1 MTGTLST
8 NGGLHHEADDA
19 SPLPQTFGA
28 HELAAALVE
37 ERNATRAAYGA
48 LAQSVQSLHAAH
60 KASDEINA
68 RKHEA
73 TLKAVAGLADS
84 LMVLDSTTKAIMRHV
99 EHLPTKAELGDLG
112 AQVGRQ
118 ALDSITT
125 EARQDEAIAKAQRLA
140 MVRKGAFAFGVAA
153 GTALALEWRAALKL
167 IVSLFGG

>member
-1 MTGTLST
+1 MTST
-8 NGGLHHEADDA
+8 NGGLHHEIEDV

-60 KASDEINA
+60 KASDAASA

-73 TLKAVAGLADS
+73 TLKAVASVADS

-125 EARQDEAIAKAQRLA
+125 EARQDQAIAKTQRLA
-140 MVRKGAFAFGVAA
+140 MVRKGAFAAGIAL
-153 GTALALEWRAALKL
+153 GTALALEWRAALKM

>member
-1 MTGTLST
+1 VTSQ
-8 NGGLHHEADDA
+8 NGSLHHDADDA
-19 SPLPQTFGA
+19 SPLPQAFGA

-48 LAQSVQSLHAAH
+48 LAESVQTLHAGLR
-60 KASDEINA
+60 ASDAANT

-73 TLKAVAGLADS
+73 TLKAIASVADS

-125 EARQDEAIAKAQRLA
+125 EARQDAAIAKTQRLA
-140 MVRKGAFAFGVAA
+140 MVRKGAFAVGVAA
-153 GTALALEWRAALKL
+153 GTALALEWRAALKAL
-167 IVSLFGG
+167 VSLLGG

>member
-1 MTGTLST
+1 MTQAQGST
-8 NGGLHHEADDA
+8 NGGLHHEHDDA
-19 SPLPQTFGA
+19 SPLPQAFGA

-84 LMVLDSTTKAIMRHV
+84 LMALDSTTKAIMRHV

-118 ALDSITT
+118 ALVSIT
-125 EARQDEAIAKAQRLA
+125 EDAKLAEDVKRVRAIAA
-140 MVRKGAFAFGVAA
+140 VRVGALIGA
-153 GTALALEWRAALKL
+153 GAALYKIFDL
-167 IVSLFGG
+167 LYPLLHR